1 MANLETRHA
10 DGGWFGFLQ
19 QHGYVP
25 KVLRTRAMTVCESC
39 ACICKYAEDVMGEG
53 QIRAVV
59 NLWYH
64 VYMRE

>member
-1 MANLETRHA
+1 MTNLEARHA

-39 ACICKYAEDVMGEG
+39 ACMCKYAEDVMGEG
-53 QIRAVV
+53 
-59 NLWYH
+59 
-64 VYMRE
+64 